1 MAAKIGW
8 IGLGNMGTPMV
19 KHLVKAGYEV
29 SVYNRNEAK
38 TAALKNEV
46 NISIAASPAALA
58 TDSEF
63 IIMSLSNDAAV
74 KDVVTGANGILS
86 GEAARKV
93 TIIDMSTVS
102 PDTTKELAS
111 LCKNKGIDYLD
122 APVSG
127 SVKQALDA
135 QLVIMVG
142 GESAAYEN
150 AKPVLAHL
158 GKASF
163 LMGASGAGN
172 STKLAINLFLGIT
185 VQGLSEAV
193 VFAESKGI
201 EAKNLLPL
209 INMSALGSTFTQI
222 KSNAIIDDNFKAAFA
237 LKHLAK
243 DIKLAKEKGLDSP
256 LGNALS
262 DSLQAALTLGLG
274 EEDAVAVLTYLREKQ
289 ERGTPNA

>member
-102 PDTTKELAS
+102 PDTTIELAS

-142 GESAAYEN
+142 GEGTAYEN

-163 LMGASGAGN
+163 LMGTSGAGN

-243 DIKLAKEKGLDSP
+243 DIKLAKDKGLDSP

>member
-19 KHLVKAGYEV
+19 KHLVKADYEV

-185 VQGLSEAV
+185 VLGLSEAV

-243 DIKLAKEKGLDSP
+243 DIKLAKDKGLDSP

-289 ERGTPNA
+289 ER